1 MSGNLK
7 QVRDFT
13 VHGDEI
19 IGKGQ
24 QGSIFKATRDDEVF
38 ACKVIDRR
46 RLGSYGEYQVENEVT
61 NLKLLRD
68 TQGILRILDYKKS
81 SRAWYIVTEYC
92 NGGDLSLLLKHRGG
106 GLTDIECQAIMKQL
120 VPAIEAMHTA
130 GVAHRDLK
138 LANILLHFKDPEV

>member
-7 QVRDFT
+7 KVRDFT
-13 VHGDEI
+13 VHEDKI

-68 TQGILRILDYKKS
+68 TQGILRILDHKKS

-106 GLTDIECQAIMKQL
+106 GLTDIECQAIM
-120 VPAIEAMHTA
+120 
-130 GVAHRDLK
+130 
-138 LANILLHFKDPEV
+138 